1 MSSLRKSLLI
11 FAVGFL
17 IFFSVRLGYGYWQ
30 TTGDTSV
37 IRQIGMVSGGW
48 DFGNNIKNYASYKRK
63 GIGGVFQMNGSPAPT
78 DGGQKY
84 EKVAN
89 IGLRSEE
96 FETEEQRIRRLI
108 GEKDALIQFEQRQ
121 GLKGSRT
128 LRLAVGVDPK
138 DFDVFVDTVQTF
150 GELTRLTID
159 KSDKTNEYRDLQAK
173 RRALEK
179 TREAL
184 TALKSRD
191 GEMRALIELE
201 QKILSLEQQIQ
212 ALGVNLGDFDAEN
225 EFVTVKLLL
234 AEAKSIVLKGK
245 GFVFRAIDAL
255 VWTLFYYPI
264 FWVGVAGCMVSAFVG
279 VHLVRL
285 FIGLLRTM
293 DQKLSKS

>member
-1 MSSLRKSLLI
+1 MSSLRLPLI
-11 FAVGFL
+11 VFAIGFL
-17 IFFSVRLGYGYWQ
+17 VLFALRLGYSYWQ
-30 TTGDTSV
+30 SPDSAGV
-37 IRQIGMVSGGW
+37 IRQIGRVAGSW
-48 DFGNNIKNYASYKRK
+48 DFGKNIKNYASFKRK
-63 GIGGVFQMNGSPAPT
+63 STISGTQAAGGGQG
-78 DGGQKY
+78 GGQKY

-96 FETEEQRIRRLI
+96 FEKEEQRIRRLI

-121 GLKGSRT
+121 GLKGTRT

-138 DFDVFVDTVQTF
+138 DFDTFVEKVQTF
-150 GELTRLTID
+150 GELTRLTIN

-184 TALKSRD
+184 TALKTRD

-201 QKILSLEQQIQ
+201 QQILSLEQQIQ

-234 AEAKSIVLKGK
+234 SEARRVLLKGK
-245 GFVFRAIDAL
+245 SFFFHAFEAL
-255 VWTLFYYPI
+255 TWTLFYYPLLWI
-264 FWVGVAGCMVSAFVG
+264 GIAACLVSAFVG
-279 VHLVRL
+279 VHLLRL
-285 FIGLLRTM
+285 FIGLVRSL
-293 DQKLSKS
+293 DAKLAKS